1 MRQTVTGERQAGSRR
16 GLRAFFQLEEHGTTV
31 GRELAAGLATFLT
44 MAYIVVVNPSVLSQ
58 AGVPFEGALFATCV
72 AAATSTL
79 IMGLVANYPFALAPG
94 MGLNAYFAYSVV
106 GALHVPWQTALGA
119 VFLSGVIFMLLTAG
133 RIRALIVDAIPDP
146 VKHATAAGIGL
157 FIAFIGLRNGGLVVA
172 DEATLVR
179 LGEIGSKGP
188 LLVLGGLLLSGALMA
203 RGRRSA
209 ILVGIAAVTIA
220 AMLLGL
226 DPLPRDIFA
235 LPDPRGT
242 VLQLDIRGALA
253 LGLLDIV
260 FVFLFVDMFDT
271 VGSLL
276 GLAQQGGFLREDGS
290 LPRVNRALAADAGG
304 TMIGALLGTST
315 VTTYI
320 ESAAGIGAGG
330 RTGLTAVTVAVLFLA
345 VSFFAPLA
353 AAVPGIATAPALILV
368 GVLMTQAITLVKW
381 HDTTEALPA
390 FVTAITMPL
399 TFSIANGIALGF
411 ITYAGIKLLAG
422 RAKEVGWLVWLLA
435 ALFLVRFVYLGA
447 G

>member
-1 MRQTVTGERQAGSRR
+1 MREPGGR
-16 GLRAFFQLEEHGTTV
+16 GFFQLEAHGTTAS
-31 GRELAAGLATFLT
+31 RETMAGLATCLT
-44 MAYIVVVNPSVLSQ
+44 MAYIVVVNPSVLAD
-58 AGVPFEGALFATCV
+58 AGVPFEGARFATCV
-72 AAATSTL
+72 GAAAATL

-133 RIRALIVDAIPDP
+133 RIRALIVDAIPAP

-172 DEATLVR
+172 DQATFVR
-179 LGEIGSKGP
+179 LGEIGTTGP

-209 ILVGIAAVTIA
+209 ILVGIAAVTAA

-226 DPLPRDIFA
+226 DPLPKDGFA
-235 LPDPRGT
+235 LPDPGGT
-242 VLQLDIRGALA
+242 LFRLDVRGALG

-271 VGSLL
+271 VGSLI
-276 GLAQQGGFLREDGS
+276 GLAQQGGFLAPDGS

-304 TMIGALLGTST
+304 TMIGALFGTST

-330 RTGLTAVTVAVLFLA
+330 RTGLTAVTVAVLFLLA
-345 VSFFAPLA
+345 SFFAPLA
-353 AAVPGIATAPALILV
+353 AAVPSIATAPALILV

-381 HDTTEALPA
+381 QDTTEALPA
-390 FVTAITMPL
+390 FVTAIAMPL

-411 ITYAGIKLLAG
+411 LTYAGIKLLAG
-422 RAKEVGWLVWLLA
+422 RAREVGWLVWILA
-435 ALFLVRFVYLGA
+435 ALFLVRFAYLGSA
-447 G
+447 